1 MGEGY
6 FEPSSKSI
14 YSYKGELVKQVSED
28 ERKWILEKCRYYPKP
43 PEGDNAKGVKD
54 VIIQKIIEKS
64 L

>member
-1 MGEGY
+1 
-6 FEPSSKSI
+6 
-14 YSYKGELVKQVSED
+14 VSEE
-28 ERKWILEKCRYYPKP
+28 ERKWILEKCRYNPKP